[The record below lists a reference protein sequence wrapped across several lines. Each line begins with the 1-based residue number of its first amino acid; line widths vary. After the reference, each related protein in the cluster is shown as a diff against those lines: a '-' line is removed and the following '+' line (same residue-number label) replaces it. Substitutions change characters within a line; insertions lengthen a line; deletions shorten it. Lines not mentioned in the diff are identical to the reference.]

1 MSWILKHVEGYF
13 IQWVILQ
20 FWILKWRNALR
31 SENSRGG
38 SSRWGAAGALS
49 QDGTRAREREL
60 HVVALRPSSVWPLA
74 APQQNN
80 HHQRHLKHIYLH
92 KKIWHV
98 PMNNNDNFR
107 STIISLIIISIF
119 FQQKDI
125 YLLTHCKNT
134 WTNKGLWGW
143 CGVYHGRNALPQHP
157 YHSIIYYSD
166 PC

>member
-1 MSWILKHVEGYF
+1 MHQLLYTWCLEYWSMWKGISSSEWYCNFG
-13 IQWVILQ
+13 
-20 FWILKWRNALR
+20 FWNDAMHWEVRIV
-31 SENSRGG
+31 
-38 SSRWGAAGALS
+38 AAGALS
-49 QDGTRAREREL
+49 QDGTRARAREL
-60 HVVALRPSSVWPLA
+60 HVVALRPSSVGALA
-74 APQQNN
+74 APQQNH

-98 PMNNNDNFR
+98 PMNNDNFR